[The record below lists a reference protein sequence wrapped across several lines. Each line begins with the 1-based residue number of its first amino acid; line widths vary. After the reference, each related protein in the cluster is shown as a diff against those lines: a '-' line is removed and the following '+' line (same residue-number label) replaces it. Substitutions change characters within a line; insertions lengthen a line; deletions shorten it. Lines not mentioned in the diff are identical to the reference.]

1 MSERTEATTTTTTVA
16 PLSAT
21 QSRTGNRVLA
31 VAIAAVLTTLGA
43 YAEVSL
49 PGSLVPVTLQSMIV
63 ILAGALLGPT
73 LGATS
78 QLVYLAAG
86 AAGLPVFAA
95 GGAGLPHLLGPT
107 GGYLLSFPVAAMA
120 AGLIAGPARRGAV
133 GAARLFAALLVA
145 SLAVFAGGVP
155 YLAFYTG
162 SIESAIAVGFT
173 PFILGSV
180 LKLGGAFAVAYR
192 LRERTLRQL

>member
-1 MSERTEATTTTTTVA
+1 MSEIRTESTTTTVA

-21 QSRTGNRVLA
+21 ESRTGNRIIA
-31 VAIAAVLTTLGA
+31 VAIAALLTALGA
-43 YAEVSL
+43 YAEVAL

-63 ILAGALLGPT
+63 ILAGAMLGPT

-78 QLVYLAAG
+78 QLAYLAAG

-107 GGYLLSFPVAAMA
+107 GGYLLAFPVAAMA

-133 GAARLFAALLVA
+133 GATRLFVALLVA
-145 SLAVFAGGVP
+145 SLVIFAGGVP

-162 SIESAIAVGFT
+162 SVERAIAVGFT
-173 PFILGSV
+173 PFLLGSV

-192 LRERTLRQL
+192 LRERTLRLL

>member
-1 MSERTEATTTTTTVA
+1 MSEIQTSTTTTVA
-16 PLSAT
+16 PLSAVE
-21 QSRTGNRVLA
+21 SRTGNRIIA
-31 VAIAAVLTTLGA
+31 VVTAALLTALGA

-78 QLVYLAAG
+78 QLAYLAAG

-120 AGLIAGPARRGAV
+120 AGLIAGPARRGAI
-133 GAARLFAALLVA
+133 GATRLFGALFVA
-145 SLAVFAGGVP
+145 SLVVFAGGVP
-155 YLAFYTG
+155 YLAMFVG
-162 SIESAIAVGFT
+162 IERAVAVGFM
-173 PFILGSV
+173 PFILGSM
-180 LKLGGAFAVAYR
+180 LKLAGAFAVAYR
-192 LRERTLRQL
+192 LRERTLRLL

>member
-1 MSERTEATTTTTTVA
+1 MSERTQITTTVA
-16 PLSAT
+16 PLSEA
-21 QSRTGNRVLA
+21 QSRIGNRLAA
-31 VAIAAVLTTLGA
+31 VAITALLTTIGA

-49 PGSLVPVTLQSMIV
+49 PGGLVPVTLQSMVV
-63 ILAGALLGPT
+63 ILAGVMLGPT

-78 QLVYLAAG
+78 QLAYLVAG

-107 GGYLLSFPVAAMA
+107 GGYLMAFPVAAFA

-133 GAARLFAALLVA
+133 AGARLFVALLVA
-145 SLAVFAGGVP
+145 SLVIFAGGVP
-155 YLAFYTG
+155 YLAFFTG
-162 SIESAIAVGFT
+162 SLERAVAVGFT

-192 LRERTLRQL
+192 LRERTLRLL